1 MAPFPH
7 LVNYAR
13 MASKKTRHHRKPTS
27 IGGTDDDRNLS
38 WVKDNK
44 HRAWHL
50 LFSNMT
56 AQEIAHEINTRW
68 IDPDWA
74 LVPQLRHEKDSRRR

>member
-1 MAPFPH
+1 
-7 LVNYAR
+7 
-13 MASKKTRHHRKPTS
+13 MASKKTRHHRKPIS
-27 IGGTDDDRNLS
+27 IGGSDEERNLS

-56 AQEIAHEINTRW
+56 AQEIANEINTRW
-68 IDPDWA
+68 IDPA
-74 LVPQLRHEKDSRRR
+74 YRLEVVQVKQEHNPNQLELPFE